1 MKDAKQEYTE
11 HLDRYTVDG
20 QGIPQHLKHGLLMYF
35 VKGVRPGT
43 FLERVLR
50 NDLRGAVF
58 HADSASLAALR
69 MLTCFVDL
77 YAPQDSAGG
86 LDKVE
91 KWIRSGG
98 IEGRERNDRADL
110 A

>member
-1 MKDAKQEYTE
+1 MKTARQEYIE
-11 HLDRYTVDG
+11 HIERYRVDG
-20 QGIPQHLKHGLLMYF
+20 QGVPRHLHEGLLMYF
-35 VKGVRPGT
+35 CRGIRPGT

-58 HADSASLAALR
+58 HADSSSLAALR
-69 MLTCFVDL
+69 VLTCFVDL
-77 YAPQDSAGG
+77 YAPQDSTGG

-91 KWIRSGG
+91 RWIRSGG
-98 IEGRERNDRADL
+98 IEGRERNDNADL